1 MNKTEMLAKVAEM
14 TGVGADTCG
23 KVIDAFQKVLQ
34 EELAANNAGGLLDKL
49 GGALNFLKGEK

>member
-1 MNKTEMLAKVAEM
+1 MNKSEMLAKVAEM
-14 TGVGADTCG
+14 TGVSTDTCG

-34 EELAANNAGGLLDKL
+34 DELASNNAGGLLDKL

>member
-14 TGVGADTCG
+14 TGVTPDTCG

-34 EELAANNAGGLLDKL
+34 DELAANNAGGLLDKL